1 MKQHNVTGQTHQWLT
16 AAQMS
21 SSAWSFA
28 FELIQ
33 PGKKPEVQFFGAS
46 TLAVKVARF
55 WHEVPDDQYQE
66 LRNRI
71 LQLMMAYRYT
81 LPLPKPCDFKSGLLL
96 YPSTMSKSKALF
108 QFKIVLSIS

>member
-1 MKQHNVTGQTHQWLT
+1 
-16 AAQMS
+16 MS

-71 LQLMMAYRYT
+71 LQLMMAYRYS
-81 LPLPKPCDFKSGLLL
+81 LPKLCFLKVPNFYTPLLAEL
-96 YPSTMSKSKALF
+96 GFVLHAIWRMSK
-108 QFKIVLSIS
+108 